1 MGQFC
6 NNTLDREENSDTFSI
21 SENQIKVLDNY
32 NNYGA
37 VVSFEL
43 ESENNKLT
51 VIEECDE
58 HFAAELSKDQAQFLI
73 DQLQLLVNKLK

>member
-6 NNTLDREENSDTFSI
+6 NNALDREENSDTFSI
-21 SENQIKVLDNY
+21 SENHIKVLDNY

-43 ESENNKLT
+43 EDDKL
-51 VIEECDE
+51 VIIEECDE
-58 HFAAELSKDQAQFLI
+58 HFTSELSKDQAQFLI